1 MKALVINNVVL
12 DIEKRDIDVF
22 EYYHPDIAEMFIECD
37 DTVEIGDMYENGEFH
52 KRVPEEPEEIIENKE
67 ETV

>member
-1 MKALVINNVVL
+1 MKALVINNVVM

-22 EYYHPDIAEMFIECD
+22 EYYHPVIAEKFVDCD
-37 DTVEIGDMYENGEFH
+37 ESVEMGDVYENGEFR
-52 KRVPEEPEEIIENKE
+52 KLIPEEPEEIIENKE